1 MPKVSKVHGNVWAR
15 RRNFFHITTTDPHS
29 SGFLKV
35 ESALRHMADALKR
48 KSHAYVSRIESVVEQ
63 SISHP
68 VETMIQNEPWLL
80 FSVCFSAI
88 TSVSLLLSSKST
100 AANELIFDKACL
112 ILWVA
117 CSLCMFLSVSY
128 TNSPSLGAMWM
139 STYLTEILLSLENM
153 LAYHAVFSLHRV
165 QSSDRPKGLYWGIGL
180 AMFIRFVFLLV
191 GGAMM
196 SGSSIVRL
204 ATGGVLVV
212 VGSLSISLLVDGA
225 YLRRSRAFQIASSV
239 CSYSE
244 GIVPTKWWTRYT
256 SQPGEAEAPILQQ
269 GQSKWAIGVPIFVTV
284 LAIELCDSFLTMW
297 NTFSVVAQSSS
308 LFVTYSST
316 AFALMTVRS
325 LYLVMVGQNT
335 AIEPRL
341 KFTNIAVGLV
351 MLTVGSQLLFA
362 AKFGLTS
369 STSLIWNGII
379 VSIALGFSAVNAVS
393 IIQRSA

>member
-1 MPKVSKVHGNVWAR
+1 MNMNMEIR
-15 RRNFFHITTTDPHS
+15 RVRRKNSRITSPHPT
-29 SGFLKV
+29 GLVKV
-35 ESALRHMADALKR
+35 ESALRTVADVIKR
-48 KSHAYVSRIESVVEQ
+48 KSHAYVTRLESAVEQ
-63 SISHP
+63 SIHHP
-68 VETMIQNEPWLL
+68 VETIIENEPWLL

-100 AANELIFDKACL
+100 TANELVFDKACL

-117 CSLCMFLSVSY
+117 CSVCMFLSVSY
-128 TNSPSLGAMWM
+128 TNSASLGAVWV
-139 STYLTEILLSLENM
+139 STYLTEMILSLENM

-196 SGSSIVRL
+196 AGSSIVRL
-204 ATGGVLVV
+204 TTGGVLVGLGILTV
-212 VGSLSISLLVDGA
+212 SLLFDGA
-225 YLRRSRAFQIASSV
+225 YIRRAKAFQIASSV
-239 CSYSE
+239 CSFSE
-244 GIVPTKWWTRYT
+244 KIVPMKWWERFTT
-256 SQPGEAEAPILQQ
+256 QPEEVEAPVLQE

-297 NTFSVVAQSSS
+297 NTFSVVAQTSS

-335 AIEPRL
+335 AVEPRL
-341 KFTNIAVGLV
+341 KYTNVAVGLV

-362 AKFGLTS
+362 KFSQDSPPMLWSGL
-369 STSLIWNGII
+369 IG
-379 VSIALGFSAVNAVS
+379 SIGLGLGAVNLVS
-393 IIQRSA
+393 YLRRAY